1 MERICRMR
9 KMAFILCMILLWGA
23 FGVQA
28 QELGV
33 AQKAQSYL
41 MAQEEEYSSNADW
54 NLFALARSGA
64 ADLPAEAHMQRMG
77 TYLQETIS
85 ARGHL
90 TYATDYARMALV
102 ADALGYDARNVT
114 GVDLIGELCKSDLVE
129 KQGLNGYIYTLLALD
144 SEDYSLPADALWTAD
159 KLVEKICALQKEKG
173 YFVFTDNFG
182 ADVDLTAA
190 AVTALAPHRQ
200 QETAAA
206 AVEKAINW
214 LAEVQLDTAGYAGM
228 GVENSMS
235 AAQVLTALC
244 AVGIDPTQDVRFIK
258 QGRTIVD
265 YLTDS
270 AAPEGGFRYLMT
282 DTEANEMAT
291 TQVLYALSAWERLR
305 GGKAGLFDLRDVQR
319 KYAAGGAPSQVEI
332 TDLEAA
338 SDWAR
343 DAIVQA
349 VQQGIVKGY
358 TDGSFA
364 PQKPIT
370 RAEFLALLV
379 RILAYQPEAGQTEP
393 TDLYADVTKSDW
405 FYEELKNAAAGGLIT
420 PNTQDTFRPN
430 DPLTREEMAVF
441 LSRSGLFETAESA
454 RLADDADISAWAKTG
469 VYTVY
474 QAGIMQGDGGYF
486 DPQGTVT
493 REMVA
498 IVGMRLQGQK

>member
-1 MERICRMR
+1 MKQICRMR
-9 KMAFILCMILLWGA
+9 KTAFILCMILLWGA

-28 QELGV
+28 QEAQGSV
-33 AQKAQSYL
+33 IQKAQFYL

-64 ADLPAEAHMQRMG
+64 AEVPAQAHMQRMG

-102 ADALGYDARNVT
+102 AGALGYDARNVM

-144 SEDYSLPADALWTAD
+144 SEDYSLPEDALWTAD

-173 YFVFTDNFG
+173 YFVFADSFG

-190 AVTALAPHRQ
+190 AVTALAPHRDK
-200 QETAAA
+200 EPAKT

-214 LAEVQLDTAGYAGM
+214 LADVQLDTAGYAGM
-228 GVENSMS
+228 GAENSMS

-244 AVGIDPTQDVRFIK
+244 AVGIDPTQDARFIK

-265 YLTDS
+265 KLTES
-270 AAPEGGFRYLMT
+270 AVPDGGFRYLMA

-291 TQVLYALSAWERLR
+291 AQVLYALNAWERLQ
-305 GGKAGLFDLRDVQR
+305 GGKARLFDLRDVQR
-319 KYAAGGAPSQVEI
+319 KYGAGGAPAQGQI
-332 TDLEAA
+332 ADLEAA

-343 DAIVQA
+343 DSIVQA
-349 VQQGIVKGY
+349 VRQGIVKGY
-358 TDGSFA
+358 EDGSFA

-370 RAEFLALLV
+370 RAEFLSLLV
-379 RILAYQPEAGQTEP
+379 RVLAYQPEAVQTKP
-393 TDLYADVTKSDW
+393 LYPDVTESDW
-405 FYEELKNAAAGGLIT
+405 FYGELESAAANGLIT
-420 PNTQDTFRPN
+420 PNAQENFRPN
-430 DPLTREEMAVF
+430 DSLTREEMAVF
-441 LSRSGLFETAESA
+441 LSRSGLFEAAEPA
-454 RLADDADISAWAKTG
+454 AFMDDADISAWAKTG

-498 IVGMRLQGQK
+498 VVVMRLQG